1 VIGWFVATRIF
12 ILCAAHLG
20 AASMSGHAR
29 ARWSGIS
36 LSWLARPS
44 KGELGPSPAQLL
56 EPLVR
61 WDSLYYLYIAR
72 EGYPPREPPAPK
84 YEVAFFPLYP
94 LLVRAVDRGFCDIFW
109 SAVIV
114 SNLSAFLA
122 GLVFLRYATAISS
135 PSAGRRSTLLLLA
148 SPGAHFLSLPY
159 TEGLFVLLMVCG
171 LLALER
177 ERPLTT
183 GILAALATATRSA
196 GIALTLLLVVSAWNR
211 RADPRAFA
219 RRMIAA
225 VGSLGGMGAFSLY
238 CWRRYGDA
246 LAFVHIQHRWG
257 RRMSL
262 AGPWRAFFGF
272 NVDPDYYL
280 VTIGA
285 LALAVWMIRNMRARE
300 SLAAWLLLLLP
311 LATGSLKSMI
321 RFQSA
326 NPPLVAAAGTLP
338 TAQFR
343 GLLIF
348 STLMMLLEVFLFSAG
363 FPHY

>member
-1 VIGWFVATRIF
+1 
-12 ILCAAHLG
+12 
-20 AASMSGHAR
+20 MSGHAK

-44 KGELGPSPAQLL
+44 KGELGPSPTRLL

-84 YEVAFFPLYP
+84 YEIAFFPLYP
-94 LLVRAVDRGFCDIFW
+94 LLVRAVDRGLRDVFW

-114 SNLSAFLA
+114 SNLCAFLA

-135 PSAGRRSTLLLLA
+135 PSAGRRSALLLLA
-148 SPGAHFLSLPY
+148 SPGAHFFSLPY

-177 ERPLTT
+177 ERPLVAGMVATM
-183 GILAALATATRSA
+183 ATATRAA
-196 GIALTLLLVVSAWNR
+196 GVVLTLLLAVSAWNR
-211 RADPRAFA
+211 RADLRACA
-219 RRMIAA
+219 RRTIAA
-225 VGSLGGMGAFSLY
+225 LGSLSGIGAFSFY

-246 LAFVHIQHRWG
+246 LVFVHIQHRWG
-257 RRMSL
+257 RRMSMT
-262 AGPWRAFFGF
+262 GPWRAFFGF

-280 VTIGA
+280 ITIGA
-285 LALAVWMIRNMRARE
+285 LALAIWMIRNMRARE
-300 SLAAWLLLLLP
+300 CLAAWLLLLLP
-311 LATGSLKSMI
+311 LITGSLKSMI

-326 NPPLVAAAGTLP
+326 NPPLVAAAGRFP

-348 STLMMLLEVFLFSAG
+348 STLMMLLEAFLFSAG